1 MARLMKQENWEKDK
15 NDKTKT
21 GLSQNWERIEYLIKR
36 NLASQLNDTI
46 AGPSVILVIKRI
58 NAAFM
63 KLYNHDNGKTFKK
76 YAQFAKNYK
85 EPAQKEEPIQERLT
99 RLITPLVK
107 NALKG
112 DSHGQKELH
121 N

>member
-1 MARLMKQENWEKDK
+1 MM
-15 NDKTKT
+15 
-21 GLSQNWERIEYLIKR
+21 S
-36 NLASQLNDTI
+36 
-46 AGPSVILVIKRI
+46 KRI
-58 NAAFM
+58 TRHLLLQGIESQEKEIRINQITAAY
-63 KLYNHDNGKTFKK
+63 KELYNHDNGAAFKRYVK
-76 YAQFAKNYK
+76 YAKNYK